1 MIAIRVEQQV
11 IKKSHPK
18 YKIIDEMCFNSKN
31 LYNYANYIIRQK
43 FIEDGKYISYKEM
56 NKELKTHKPYKL
68 CGSQPAN
75 CVLRLLDK
83 NWKSYFKAIKDW
95 KKHPD
100 KYLGMPKIPKYLKKD
115 GRYNWMI
122 PNNSCIYDK
131 ENGEIYFRVKK
142 LQGYHWKSRCIGRL
156 IQVRFIPKG
165 SCYVMEAV
173 YETEVPDLTDSES
186 FRIAAIDL
194 GVNNLITMS
203 NNIGVRP
210 IIINGKKLKAIN
222 QLYNK
227 QRAELQSDL
236 KKKNG
241 QNWSR
246 KLNSLT
252 FKRYCR
258 VKNYIHNATAYVIKW
273 CVDNDID
280 TLIVGHSNKWKQDK
294 KKMQNFIS
302 IPYDL
307 LLKQLKTKCETAGIK
322 YIQVEESYTSGTSY
336 LDGELPVK
344 ECYNKDRRIVRGLF
358 QAKNTLINSDVNGS
372 LQIMNKVSPNSYTG
386 YGVEVNLTP
395 IVINVA

>member
-1 MIAIRVEQQV
+1 MIVNRVEQQI

-43 FIEDGKYISYKEM
+43 FIETGEYITYRDM
-56 NKELKTHKPYKL
+56 NKELKTHEPYKL

-75 CVLRLLDK
+75 CTLRLLDK

-95 KKHPD
+95 KKNSD

-122 PNNSCIYDK
+122 PNNQCFFDK
-131 ENGEIYFRVKK
+131 ENGEIYFRVRK

-156 IQVRFIPKG
+156 IQVRFVPKG

-173 YETEVPDLTDSES
+173 YEMEVPDLLESDS

-203 NNIGVRP
+203 NNIGIRP

-227 QRAELQSDL
+227 RRAKLQSDL
-236 KKKNG
+236 KKRNYK
-241 QNWSR
+241 NWSR
-246 KLNSLT
+246 KLDSLT

-273 CVDNDID
+273 CVENNVD

-294 KKMQNFIS
+294 ERMQNFIS
-302 IPYDL
+302 IPYDMIL
-307 LLKQLKTKCETAGIK
+307 NQLKCKCETVGIK
-322 YIQVEESYTSGTSY
+322 YVQVEESYTSGTSY
-336 LDGELPVK
+336 LDDELPIK

-386 YGVEVNLTP
+386 YGVEVDLTP